1 VPGVSAAARSRPADA
16 IAASAGMG
24 AQVDAIDRGAA
35 ALLDLLGRDGE
46 SSLPRL
52 CKRLGLS
59 RSELARLL
67 LVLSDPA
74 GGGDAGDAPDGLGL
88 IEQRDAGGRTLVV
101 LTARGRALLGTGR

>member
-1 VPGVSAAARSRPADA
+1 MSAAARSRPADRL
-16 IAASAGMG
+16 AGSTG
-24 AQVDAIDRGAA
+24 VTGPQVDAIDRSAA

-67 LVLSDPA
+67 LVLADPDDRDGA
-74 GGGDAGDAPDGLGL
+74 GAAADGLGL
-88 IEQRDAGGRTLVV
+88 VEQRDTGGRTLVA